1 MYIQQTGHVQVQ
13 RIPWTGDVLANI
25 KSKVYCGLSHITIV
39 HRYIINLNIIFY
51 KLDMYQSTVYRG
63 LAMYKNHITS

>member
-13 RIPWTGDVLANI
+13 RIPWTGDVSVNI
-25 KSKVYCGLSHITIV
+25 KSKVYCLLSHITIV

-51 KLDMYQSTVYRG
+51 KLDMC
-63 LAMYKNHITS
+63 TSPQYTMD